1 MTLGGK
7 NIYTP
12 EISEVQIRKLYRLKL
27 KSGKPMTK
35 LVAEAIELYL
45 SSMERRSSAKRD
57 GVERNKDEAPESKK
71 Q

>member
-1 MTLGGK
+1 MYSPQIGEK
-7 NIYTP
+7 
-12 EISEVQIRKLYRLKL
+12 QIRKLYKI
-27 KSGKPMTK
+27 KTETGIAMTK